1 MKFPILKKS
10 QIAFVNISQILDL
23 ISLYYLKISMVF
35 EKAILSLLLC
45 YIFLKKISSAIDRK
59 EHTVGIFLDLSKAF
73 DTVNFNILFEKLE
86 HYGIRGIALNWIKD
100 YFSRRSQFVQFNE
113 HCSNY
118 YSIKCGVPQVSILGP
133 LLFLLYINDLS
144 NVSNILDIILLYNI
158 ILYIIQT
165 YFSPTETKYIWSK
178 QSTVK

>member
-45 YIFLKKISSAIDRK
+45 YIFLKKISSAIDRR

-100 YFSRRSQFVQFNE
+100 YFSRRSQFVQFMSIVLTITVLSVGSPRSRSSD
-113 HCSNY
+113 C
-118 YSIKCGVPQVSILGP
+118 YSFYCTLMTFPMFLISSILYY
-133 LLFLLYINDLS
+133 LLM
-144 NVSNILDIILLYNI
+144 
-158 ILYIIQT
+158 IQT
-165 YFSPTETKYIWSK
+165 YFSPTETKIIWSK